1 MSRQCALAAEKTKG
15 ILGSIRRG
23 MASRVRKVTVS
34 LSSVLVRPQ
43 LEYCIQVTQKR
54 CGALKRVQKK
64 ATKIVQGPEH
74 LSYENSSIAM
84 KYKRQ

>member
-1 MSRQCALAAEKTKG
+1 MLVAQKTNG
-15 ILGSIRRG
+15 VLGSIRR
-23 MASRVRKVTVS
+23 RVVSSMKVIVLLYS
-34 LSSVLVRPQ
+34 ALVRPQ